1 MINSEEMISEN
12 ENEYFDLINKKI
24 ETTKSSSQK
33 KNNIESNKP
42 LKNWKNVILH
52 FLEKQNQ

>member
-24 ETTKSSSQK
+24 ETTKSSSSPKKNDQK
-33 KNNIESNKP
+33 KISP
-42 LKNWKNVILH
+42 
-52 FLEKQNQ
+52 